1 MSRGSILLLFILFS
15 FAAAGQCDNSL
26 LGKWKVVAVLNVG
39 SYINLKTDSVY
50 FPTYMANKY
59 ATDSLKRI
67 FIKEQKEMYQNA
79 FFHFKTDSSLNA
91 NMLGD
96 YTEDI
101 RYCYKKSEN
110 KIHLIS
116 KNETGEKVINE
127 RTTLI
132 KNGLLHITISPV
144 EMKDYIF
151 EIVLEKTAT
160 K

>member
-1 MSRGSILLLFILFS
+1 MGRGSILSLFIVVS

-26 LGKWKVVAVLNVG
+26 LGKWKVVIVLNG
-39 SYINLKTDSVY
+39 GTYINLKTDSVH

-59 ATDSLKRI
+59 ATDSLKHI
-67 FIKEQKEMYQNA
+67 FFKEQKDMYQNA
-79 FFHFKTDSSLNA
+79 FFHFKNDSSLNA
-91 NMLGD
+91 NMFGD

-110 KIHLIS
+110 KMHLIS
-116 KNETGEKVINE
+116 KNEAGENVITE

-151 EIVLEKTAT
+151 EILLEKIAT